1 MSYLIKTTEEHRVS
15 SEAEAAKLIEE
26 AKNDNRFML
35 LKSSTTYKNIKE
47 KKEIVEEYWICTLV
61 KQFTDAKYPDCTVS
75 VSYNVDNGIFP
86 TPLVKEISESSY
98 NEGYDDYDD
107 DDEGEF

>member
-1 MSYLIKTTEEHRVS
+1 MSYLIKTTEEYRVS

-75 VSYNVDNGIFP
+75 VTYAVDNGFFP
-86 TPLVKEISESSY
+86 SPVNVAESAY
-98 NEGYDDYDD
+98 NEGDDDYED